1 MRIKVYGNLM
11 DTEEKSS
18 SFSFSRS
25 KKDLDRISEIVGILA
40 KYQAGKY
47 AGKLLH
53 KEGLPL
59 RIPKIGT
66 PPQISRMNP
75 QERLHA
81 MLEELGTT
89 FVKLGQLLGTRDD
102 IIGVEYAAELSKLQD
117 KMQPF
122 PAEEAKRVIKE
133 ELGKS
138 VTELFAH
145 FESEPMASASV
156 AQVHRAL
163 LKNGKRV
170 VVKVQRPGIEE
181 RVKED
186 IRIMHYLAFL
196 AERNIPEIR
205 KYDPRYL
212 VNEFERSMIKEL
224 DFLREAKNSERL
236 KENFKN
242 NKGVYVPIVYDE
254 MCTKRV
260 LVMEEIIGTK
270 LSDIID
276 PKKKTKEFNRKVIAQ
291 RCLHAFFQMV
301 LVDGFYH
308 ADPHPGNIIIIGKDT
323 ICFLD
328 FGRCATIDRE
338 LAESIF
344 KLALFAVDDDVNG
357 LIAHLVRTNLIGD
370 NIDMQGLKTDL
381 TDLLDMYYST
391 EIRNVKIG
399 HMLADLMT
407 IIGGYDFNRP
417 RELAEL
423 TRALLILEGAGQQL
437 DPTFNI
443 AEEFEPF
450 ATEFLAP
457 NFDAEKIGDIIKSNL
472 LDFEYIARDFPN
484 SFRKFMKK
492 MSEGKITLELEHK
505 NLAIITADMKNVSDR
520 ISVAMILAAL
530 IVGSS
535 VIVLT
540 LPDNILGLLLFAISA
555 ALGVWLV
562 VKTLF
567 M

>member
-1 MRIKVYGNLM
+1 MAM
-11 DTEEKSS
+11 EEKTT

-25 KKDLDRISEIVGILA
+25 KKDLNRISEIVGILV
-40 KYQAGKY
+40 KYQVGKY
-47 AGKLLH
+47 TGKLLH
-53 KEGLPL
+53 REG
-59 RIPKIGT
+59 IPVHIPRIGT
-66 PPQISRMNP
+66 PPQISRMSP
-75 QERLHA
+75 PERLHA
-81 MLEELGTT
+81 ILEELGTT
-89 FVKLGQLLGTRDD
+89 FVKFGQLLGTRDD
-102 IIGVEYAAELSKLQD
+102 IIGADYATELSKLQD
-117 KMQPF
+117 KMHPF
-122 PAEEAKRVIKE
+122 PADEAKRVINE
-133 ELGKS
+133 ELGKP

-145 FESEPMASASV
+145 FESEPMASASI
-156 AQVHRAL
+156 AQVHMAT
-163 LKNGKRV
+163 LKNGKKV

-181 RVKED
+181 KVKED

-196 AERNIPEIR
+196 AERNIPEVR
-205 KYDPRYL
+205 KYDPGYL
-212 VNEFERSMIKEL
+212 VDEFERSMVKEL

-236 KENFKN
+236 KENFKDD
-242 NKGVYVPIVYDE
+242 KGVYVPVVYGE
-254 MCTKRV
+254 LCTKRV
-260 LVMEEIIGTK
+260 LVMEEIIGVK

-276 PKKKTKEFNRKVIAQ
+276 PKKKTREFNRKVIAQ

-308 ADPHPGNIIIIGKDT
+308 ADPHPGNIMIIGKDT

-357 LIAHLVRTNLIGD
+357 LVAHLTRTNLIGD
-370 NIDMQGLKTDL
+370 NVNMQGLRTDL

-391 EIRNVKIG
+391 DIKNVKIG
-399 HMLADLMT
+399 HMLADLMA
-407 IIGGYDFNRP
+407 IIGRYDFNRP

-423 TRALLILEGAGQQL
+423 TRSLLILEGAGQQL

-450 ATEFLAP
+450 ATEFLTSSFNP
-457 NFDAEKIGDIIKSNL
+457 EKIGEIIKNNM
-472 LDFEYIARDFPN
+472 LDFGYIARDFPN
-484 SFRKFMKK
+484 SLRKFMKK

-505 NLAIITADMKNVSDR
+505 NLAILTADMKNASDR

-540 LPDNILGLLLFAISA
+540 LPDNILGLLFFAISA
-555 ALGVWLV
+555 ALGIWLV